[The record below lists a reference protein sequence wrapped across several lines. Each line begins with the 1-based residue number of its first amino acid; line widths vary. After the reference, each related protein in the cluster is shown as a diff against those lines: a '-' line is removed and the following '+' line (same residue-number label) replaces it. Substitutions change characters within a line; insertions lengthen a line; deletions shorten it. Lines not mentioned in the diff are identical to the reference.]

1 MEVETDYVEV
11 EIAPAPEP
19 QPQQTGKWIMTVCK
33 QCGKEFAAR
42 QCKPQVF
49 CSNECCRAW
58 WRAIKHANSTA
69 GSLAKFRAERREK
82 AKRREEALRT
92 ADRRYQDL
100 PVAIR
105 RVSDAEGRTVEFRGF
120 GFGSAARL
128 NPRYINPRY

>member
-19 QPQQTGKWIMTVCK
+19 QPQQTGKWILKVCK
-33 QCGKEFAAR
+33 QCGKEFAERRKA
-42 QCKPQVF
+42 KPQVF
-49 CSNECCRAW
+49 CSNDCRKAW
-58 WRAIKHANSTA
+58 WRAIKYANSKA
-69 GSLAKFRAERREK
+69 GSLAKFRSERREK

-105 RVSDAEGRTVEFRGF
+105 HVSDAEGRVVEYRGF

-128 NPRYINPRY
+128 RP